1 MELLVQIFQVCI
13 IPLLGILTKYLIDFL
28 NAKRQEINQTIGNET
43 AIKYN
48 DMIFNTV
55 TDCVIATNQT
65 YVEALKAQGAFDAEA
80 QKVAF
85 QKTLDAI
92 LAILTD
98 DAKEYIQQALRIKRV
113 YNLALSFFEKFAKI
127 FGKVVKI
134 SIDKNYIIMKDQEY
148 FY

>member
-28 NAKRQEINQTIGNET
+28 NAKRQEINQTVDNET

-48 DMIFNTV
+48 NMIFNTV

-85 QKTLDAI
+85 QKTLDAV
-92 LAILTD
+92 LSILTD
-98 DAKEYIQQALRIKRV
+98 DAKEYIQQAFGDITV
-113 YNLALSFFEKFAKI
+113 YLTTLIESSVN
-127 FGKVVKI
+127 
-134 SIDKNYIIMKDQEY
+134 KNKASV
-148 FY
+148 

>member
-98 DAKEYIQQALRIKRV
+98 DAKEYIQQAFGDITV
-113 YNLALSFFEKFAKI
+113 YLTTLIESSVN
-127 FGKVVKI
+127 
-134 SIDKNYIIMKDQEY
+134 KNKASV
-148 FY
+148 

>member
-28 NAKRQEINQTIGNET
+28 NTKRQEINNSIDNET

-48 DMIFNTV
+48 DMIFSTV

-80 QKVAF
+80 QKIAF
-85 QKTLDAI
+85 QKTLEAV
-92 LAILTD
+92 LSILTD
-98 DAKEYIQQALRIKRV
+98 DAKEYIKEAFGDITV
-113 YNLALSFFEKFAKI
+113 YLTTLIESSVN
-127 FGKVVKI
+127 
-134 SIDKNYIIMKDQEY
+134 KNKASV
-148 FY
+148 

>member
-28 NAKRQEINQTIGNET
+28 NAKRQEINQTVDNET

-48 DMIFNTV
+48 NMIFNTV

-80 QKVAF
+80 QKIAF
-85 QKTLDAI
+85 QKTLDAV
-92 LAILTD
+92 LSILTD
-98 DAKEYIQQALRIKRV
+98 DAKEYIQQAFGDITV
-113 YNLALSFFEKFAKI
+113 YLTTLIESSVN
-127 FGKVVKI
+127 
-134 SIDKNYIIMKDQEY
+134 KNKASV
-148 FY
+148 

>member
-28 NAKRQEINQTIGNET
+28 NAKRQEINQTVDNET

-48 DMIFNTV
+48 NMIFNTV

-85 QKTLDAI
+85 QKTLDAV
-92 LAILTD
+92 LSILTD
-98 DAKEYIQQALRIKRV
+98 DAKEYINEAFGDITV
-113 YNLALSFFEKFAKI
+113 YLTTLIESSVN
-127 FGKVVKI
+127 
-134 SIDKNYIIMKDQEY
+134 KNKASV
-148 FY
+148 

>member
-28 NAKRQEINQTIGNET
+28 NAKRQEINQTIDNET

-65 YVEALKAQGAFDAEA
+65 YVEALKAQGTFDAEA

-85 QKTLDAI
+85 QKTLDAV
-92 LAILTD
+92 LSILTD
-98 DAKEYIQQALRIKRV
+98 DAKEYIKEAFGDITV
-113 YNLALSFFEKFAKI
+113 YLTTLIESSVN
-127 FGKVVKI
+127 
-134 SIDKNYIIMKDQEY
+134 KNKASV
-148 FY
+148 

>member
-28 NAKRQEINQTIGNET
+28 NAKRQEINQTVDNET

-48 DMIFNTV
+48 NMIFNTV

-85 QKTLDAI
+85 QKTLDAV
-92 LAILTD
+92 LSILTD
-98 DAKEYIQQALRIKRV
+98 DAKEYIKEAFGDITV
-113 YNLALSFFEKFAKI
+113 YLTTLIESSVN
-127 FGKVVKI
+127 
-134 SIDKNYIIMKDQEY
+134 KNKASV
-148 FY
+148 

>member
-1 MELLVQIFQVCI
+1 MELLIQIFQVCI

-28 NAKRQEINQTIGNET
+28 NAKRQEINQTVDNET

-48 DMIFNTV
+48 NMIFNTV

-85 QKTLDAI
+85 QKTLDAV
-92 LAILTD
+92 LSILTD
-98 DAKEYIQQALRIKRV
+98 DAKEYIKEAFGDITV
-113 YNLALSFFEKFAKI
+113 YLTTLIESSVN
-127 FGKVVKI
+127 
-134 SIDKNYIIMKDQEY
+134 KNKASV
-148 FY
+148 

>member
-28 NAKRQEINQTIGNET
+28 NAKRQEINQAIDNET

-65 YVEALKAQGAFDAEA
+65 YVEALKAQGTFDAEA

-98 DAKEYIQQALRIKRV
+98 DAKEYIQQAFGDITV
-113 YNLALSFFEKFAKI
+113 YLTTLIESSVN
-127 FGKVVKI
+127 
-134 SIDKNYIIMKDQEY
+134 KNKASV
-148 FY
+148 

>member
-28 NAKRQEINQTIGNET
+28 NAKRQEINQTIDNET

-85 QKTLDAI
+85 QKTLDAV
-92 LAILTD
+92 LSILTD
-98 DAKEYIQQALRIKRV
+98 DAKEYIQQAFGDITV
-113 YNLALSFFEKFAKI
+113 YLTTLIESSVN
-127 FGKVVKI
+127 
-134 SIDKNYIIMKDQEY
+134 KNKASV
-148 FY
+148 

>member
-28 NAKRQEINQTIGNET
+28 NAKRQEINQTIDNET

-48 DMIFNTV
+48 NMIFNTV

-85 QKTLDAI
+85 QKTLDAV
-92 LAILTD
+92 LSILTD
-98 DAKEYIQQALRIKRV
+98 DAKEYINEAFGDITV
-113 YNLALSFFEKFAKI
+113 YLTTLIESSVN
-127 FGKVVKI
+127 
-134 SIDKNYIIMKDQEY
+134 KNKASV
-148 FY
+148 

>member
-28 NAKRQEINQTIGNET
+28 NAKRQEINQTVDNET

-48 DMIFNTV
+48 NKIFNTV

-80 QKVAF
+80 QKIAF
-85 QKTLDAI
+85 QKTLDAV
-92 LAILTD
+92 LSILTD
-98 DAKEYIQQALRIKRV
+98 DAKEYIKEAFGDITV
-113 YNLALSFFEKFAKI
+113 YLTTLIESSVN
-127 FGKVVKI
+127 
-134 SIDKNYIIMKDQEY
+134 KNKASV
-148 FY
+148 

>member
-48 DMIFNTV
+48 DMIFTTV

-98 DAKEYIQQALRIKRV
+98 DAKEYIQQAFGDITV
-113 YNLALSFFEKFAKI
+113 YLTTLIESSVN
-127 FGKVVKI
+127 
-134 SIDKNYIIMKDQEY
+134 KNKASV
-148 FY
+148 

>member
-1 MELLVQIFQVCI
+1 MELLIQIFQVCI

-28 NAKRQEINQTIGNET
+28 NAKRQEINQTIDNET

-48 DMIFNTV
+48 NMIFNTV

-85 QKTLDAI
+85 QKTLDAV

-98 DAKEYIQQALRIKRV
+98 DAKEYIQQAFGDITV
-113 YNLALSFFEKFAKI
+113 YLTTLIESSVN
-127 FGKVVKI
+127 
-134 SIDKNYIIMKDQEY
+134 KNKASV
-148 FY
+148 

>member
-1 MELLVQIFQVCI
+1 MELLIQIFQVCI

-28 NAKRQEINQTIGNET
+28 NAKRQEINQTVDNET

-48 DMIFNTV
+48 NMIFNTV

-98 DAKEYIQQALRIKRV
+98 DAKEYIQQAFGDITV
-113 YNLALSFFEKFAKI
+113 YLTTLIESSVN
-127 FGKVVKI
+127 
-134 SIDKNYIIMKDQEY
+134 KNKASV
-148 FY
+148 